1 MKTKHLKTAEITRAW
16 HLIDAKG
23 EILGRLATRIAS
35 LLRGKHKVTFSQQV
49 DLGDGVVVITSAGI
63 KVTGKK
69 PQQKMYKRFSGYPGG
84 LKEESFERLLKRKPN
99 EIIRHAVWGM
109 LPKNRIG
116 KAMIT
121 RLRVYSDSEHPH
133 IAQITVQEKKNKK

>member
-1 MKTKHLKTAEITRAW
+1 MKTKHLKIEEITRSW

-35 LLRGKHKVTFSQQV
+35 LLRGKHKVAFSQQA
-49 DLGDGVVVITSAGI
+49 DLGDGVVVINSAGI

-84 LKEESFERLLKRKPN
+84 LKEESFESLLKRKPN

-116 KAMIT
+116 KKMIT
-121 RLRVYSDSEHPH
+121 RLKVYSDSEHPH
-133 IAQITVQEKKNKK
+133 VAQITVQEKKKKK

>member
-49 DLGDGVVVITSAGI
+49 DLGDGVVVINSAGI